1 MVLTGRLKLLM
12 VAAAA
17 VAVYVVMSAPKDPAE
32 STAAS
37 SGAASHAATGSQ
49 GAGASA
55 QSGGNRAS
63 GRNVSSAGSEDAAR
77 MLAQLS
83 NRVTDDQSAGAL
95 FKAQSWY
102 TPPPPPPPA
111 PVVAAAPPP
120 APTAPPVPFAI
131 MGSYARPG
139 DAKVYFLTRGERVFD
154 VRVGDT
160 IDNTYSVDGEA
171 NGQLLLTY
179 KPLGIQQT
187 LPIGGS

>member
-1 MVLTGRLKLLM
+1 MVLTGRLKFLM

-32 STAAS
+32 SAPATA
-37 SGAASHAATGSQ
+37 GAASHATAGSP
-49 GAGASA
+49 GAAA
-55 QSGGNRAS
+55 QAAANRAS

-77 MLAQLS
+77 LLAQLS

-154 VRVGDT
+154 VRIGDT

-179 KPLGIQQT
+179 KPLSIQQT